1 MFTNHEYRDRYLYA
15 DPLVIERKSP
25 AYRLGVRQL
34 KQWHEE
40 CARRRREAAKKEA
53 K

>member
-1 MFTNHEYRDRYLYA
+1 MNYKERYLYV
-15 DPLVIERKSP
+15 DPIIIERKSP

-53 K
+53 M